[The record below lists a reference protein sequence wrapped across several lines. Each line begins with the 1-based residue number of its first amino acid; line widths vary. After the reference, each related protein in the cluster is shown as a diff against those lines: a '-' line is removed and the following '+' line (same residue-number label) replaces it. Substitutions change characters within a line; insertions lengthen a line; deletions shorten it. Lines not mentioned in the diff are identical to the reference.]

1 MAVANQGRTP
11 GAFPEGEEYLAYVRR
26 RRRVGTF
33 FRTLFFL
40 ATVLGIV
47 ILATLILD
55 VINDA
60 FGYVAV
66 QNQVDP
72 ETVIDRYFKERM
84 LSMPRTVTSEDDV
97 ELAEGVALRA
107 NAIGFFGYAYYQE
120 RTDAL
125 RAVGVDGV
133 APTAENAANG
143 QYLLARPLFIYTS
156 ERLLSQ
162 RPEVAAFVDFYL
174 KNAAEAAQEVGYIT
188 AGEEDLAEGR
198 RVWQRTTGLTTAP
211 AASSLPVDS
220 TIRIAGSSTVQPI
233 TQRIAERFK
242 AETGFPGEIVVE
254 GGGTLAGFRRLCR
267 NQDIQI
273 ANASRAMERPDL
285 NTCRGNKVD
294 PVAFDVGTDAISV
307 VVSQKNEF
315 LPDNLTREQLRK
327 IFIEA
332 QRWSE
337 VDPSWPN
344 SPILRFIPGADSG
357 TLDYF
362 VSQVYGDSLDDLPR
376 EDLLAILAANISAG
390 RMRALNAER
399 PVEERTTEEI
409 YELVIAEVI
418 KPRVVESWSLTE
430 SLLRRAEIEE
440 AVAQIPNAS
449 MEFRRWLTR
458 DFIRSPQSSVPTLA
472 GIRTA
477 ILGSLWVTLI
487 AFLVA
492 VPMGVA
498 AATYLEEYS
507 KGTRLDGIIET
518 NINNL
523 AGVPSI
529 IYGMLGLAVFVRFLG
544 QITSGLAFGIG
555 DPSTANGRTILSA
568 GLTLGLLILPLV
580 IINAREAIRAVPR
593 ALREAAYGLGA
604 TKWQTV
610 WSHVLPYALPGIL
623 TGVILSIS
631 RAFGETA
638 PLIVVGVSTFI
649 VVDPSGP
656 FSKFTTLPAQIYQW
670 VSRPQEEF
678 QRIAAAAILVLLG
691 LLLMVNATAIYLRN
705 RFSKRY

>member
-1 MAVANQGRTP
+1 MAVTNQGMPP
-11 GAFPEGEEYLAYVRR
+11 GTFPEGDQYLDFVRR

-47 ILATLILD
+47 ILATLLLD
-55 VINDA
+55 VTNDT

-72 ETVIDRYFKERM
+72 ETVIDRYYKERM

-97 ELAEGVALRA
+97 VLAEGVAVRA

-120 RTDAL
+120 RTDTL
-125 RAVGVDGV
+125 RALALDGV
-133 APTAENAANG
+133 EPTAENAASG
-143 QYLLARPLFIYTS
+143 QYFLARPLYIYTS
-156 ERLLSQ
+156 ERLLRQ
-162 RPEVAAFVDFYL
+162 RPEVAAFVDFFL
-174 KNAAEAAQEVGYIT
+174 QNAAEVAQEAGYIT
-188 AGEEDLAEGR
+188 PGEQDLAEGR
-198 RVWQRTTGLTTAP
+198 RLWQETTGLTASP
-211 AASSLPVDS
+211 AANTLPADS
-220 TIRIAGSSTVQPI
+220 VIRAAGSSTVQPI
-233 TQRIAERFK
+233 TARVAERFK
-242 AETGFPGEIVVE
+242 AETGFAGEVVVE

-267 NQDIQI
+267 DQDIQI
-273 ANASRAMERPDL
+273 ANASRAMERPDV
-285 NTCRGNKVD
+285 NTCRGNKVE
-294 PVAFDVGTDAISV
+294 PLAFDIGTDAISV
-307 VVSQKNEF
+307 VVSQQNDF
-315 LPDNLTREQLRK
+315 LPAGLTREQLRK

-332 QRWSE
+332 ERWSD

-344 SPILRFIPGADSG
+344 KPILRFIPGADSG

-376 EDLLAILAANISAG
+376 EDLLAILETNISAG
-390 RMRALNAER
+390 RLRALNAER
-399 PVEERTTEEI
+399 PVEERSTEEI
-409 YELVIAEVI
+409 YDLVIAEVI
-418 KPRVVESWSLTE
+418 KPRVVESWSFTE
-430 SLLRRAEIEE
+430 SLFRRAEIEA
-440 AVAQIPNAS
+440 AVAEIPNAS
-449 MEFRRWLTR
+449 MEFRRWLTWE
-458 DFIRSPQSSVPTLA
+458 FIRSPQSSVPTLA

-477 ILGSLWVTLI
+477 IFGSLWVTLI

-492 VPMGVA
+492 VPLGVA

-529 IYGMLGLAVFVRFLG
+529 IYGMLGLAVFVRFFG

-610 WSHVLPYALPGIL
+610 RSHVLPYALPGIL
-623 TGVILSIS
+623 TGVILSVS

-649 VVDPSGP
+649 VIDPSGP

-678 QRIAAAAILVLLG
+678 QRIAAAAILVLLT
-691 LLLMVNATAIYLRN
+691 LLLLVNATAIYLRN
-705 RFSKRY
+705 RFSRRY

>member
-72 ETVIDRYFKERM
+72 ETAIDRYFKERM

-399 PVEERTTEEI
+399 PMEERTTEEI
-409 YELVIAEVI
+409 YNLVIAEVI

-449 MEFRRWLTR
+449 MEFRRWLTG

-670 VSRPQEEF
+670 ISRPQEEF

>member
-26 RRRVGTF
+26 RRRVGAF

-125 RAVGVDGV
+125 RAVGIDGV
-133 APTAENAANG
+133 APTAENAASG

-211 AASSLPVDS
+211 AASSLPADS
-220 TIRIAGSSTVQPI
+220 AIRIAGSSTVQPI

-242 AETGFPGEIVVE
+242 AETGFPGEIAVE

-267 NQDIQI
+267 NQDIEI

-362 VSQVYGDSLDDLPR
+362 VGQVYGDSLDDLPR

-399 PVEERTTEEI
+399 PMEERTTEEI
-409 YELVIAEVI
+409 YDLVIAEVI

-678 QRIAAAAILVLLG
+678 QRIAAAAILVLLT

>member
-11 GAFPEGEEYLAYVRR
+11 GSFPEGSEYLAYVRR

-40 ATVLGIV
+40 ATVSGIV

-55 VINDA
+55 VVNDT

-66 QNQVDP
+66 QNQVAP
-72 ETVIDRYFKERM
+72 ETVIDRYFKDRM
-84 LSMPRTVTSEDDV
+84 LSMPRTVTSEDDA
-97 ELAEGVALRA
+97 ELAEGVAPRA

-120 RTDAL
+120 RADTL
-125 RAVGVDGV
+125 RAVGIDGV
-133 APTAENAANG
+133 APTTENAASG

-156 ERLLSQ
+156 ERLLRQ
-162 RPEVAAFVDFYL
+162 QPEVAAFVDFYL
-174 KNAAEAAQEVGYIT
+174 KNAAEVAQEVGYIT
-188 AGEEDLAEGR
+188 AGEEDLAASR
-198 RVWQRTTGLTTAP
+198 RLWQRTTDLTTAP
-211 AASSLPVDS
+211 AASSLSADS
-220 TIRIAGSSTVQPI
+220 AIRIAGSSTVQPI

-242 AETGFPGEIVVE
+242 TEAGFPGQIVVE
-254 GGGTLAGFRRLCR
+254 GGGTLTGFRRLCQ

-294 PVAFDVGTDAISV
+294 PIAFDVGTDAISV

-344 SPILRFIPGADSG
+344 TPILRFIPGADSG

-362 VSQVYGDSLDDLPR
+362 VSQVYGDGLDDLPR
-376 EDLLAILAANISAG
+376 EDLLAILTANISAG
-390 RMRALNAER
+390 RLRALNAER
-399 PVEERTTEEI
+399 PMEERTTEEI
-409 YELVIAEVI
+409 YELVITEVI
-418 KPRVVESWSLTE
+418 KPRVVESWSLAE
-430 SLLRRAEIEE
+430 SLFRRAEIEE
-440 AVAQIPNAS
+440 EVAQIPNAS
-449 MEFRRWLTR
+449 MEFRRWLTW

-487 AFLVA
+487 AFLLA

-529 IYGMLGLAVFVRFLG
+529 IYGMLGLAVFVRFFG

-678 QRIAAAAILVLLG
+678 QRIAAAAILALLG